1 MYRCTVADHPEG
13 GGESHEPITG
23 QTHTSAG
30 RQTHPQQVSE
40 NSYTHIKNQEYQP
53 EKILKSNIT
62 VNFLQVL
69 KMSDTHCNELPS
81 PKSPMEVG
89 ILDETD
95 EDDITQE
102 QRVEE
107 MENKQDKRPEGP
119 RKADLGK
126 T

>member
-1 MYRCTVADHPEG
+1 M
-13 GGESHEPITG
+13 SN
-23 QTHTSAG
+23 THS
-30 RQTHPQQVSE
+30 
-40 NSYTHIKNQEYQP
+40 
-53 EKILKSNIT
+53 
-62 VNFLQVL
+62 
-69 KMSDTHCNELPS
+69 NELPS
-81 PKSPMEVG
+81 PKSPMEVA

-107 MENKQDKRPEGP
+107 MENKQDKRPDGP